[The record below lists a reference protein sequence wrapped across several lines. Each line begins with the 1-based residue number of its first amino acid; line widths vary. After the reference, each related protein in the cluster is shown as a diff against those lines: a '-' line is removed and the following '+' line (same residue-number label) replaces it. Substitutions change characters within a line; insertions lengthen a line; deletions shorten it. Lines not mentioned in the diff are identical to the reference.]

1 MAKLKKHAN
10 WFRGLLILAI
20 AAFFGYRYFELSR
33 NIHLVYALTL
43 GILGLLSLI
52 NRLPARWQTI
62 TLNVAISLFFLDFVF
77 SEINLLEV
85 GYVLAN
91 ADLGLLM
98 LSMLMVWF
106 HVVFR
111 TIRWQWLLKPM
122 GNVKFWPACRAL
134 LIGITG
140 NAVLPARAGE
150 FLRAYVLGRSTGLS
164 KTGIFATIV
173 VERIFD
179 GLTVLTLLL
188 VVIVLGVRNP
198 VLQMAGLLAGILYLG
213 ALGVL
218 VVFMVKRHWADVVVT
233 KLLPAKLAQ
242 QVLGLLDGFT
252 SGLAVL
258 KDPKALGMVLFWNIL
273 TWAMIPIS
281 SWFALAS
288 LDFGASIP
296 WQAPVLLLPAMA
308 LGLTIPGA
316 PGGLGVVQ
324 AAIKLTLD
332 LTLVGQAAIINFNEK
347 VAAAAIVI
355 HFTQFAPEVIPGIFM
370 FMYEGISTRE
380 ISGETELT
388 QTEGAIISPSS
399 D

>member
-1 MAKLKKHAN
+1 
-10 WFRGLLILAI
+10 
-20 AAFFGYRYFELSR
+20 
-33 NIHLVYALTL
+33 
-43 GILGLLSLI
+43 
-52 NRLPARWQTI
+52 
-62 TLNVAISLFFLDFVF
+62 
-77 SEINLLEV
+77 
-85 GYVLAN
+85 VLAN

-111 TIRWQWLLKPM
+111 TFRWQWLLKPM
-122 GNVKFWPACRAL
+122 GDVNFWPACRAL

-188 VVIVLGVRNP
+188 VVIILGVRNS

-213 ALGVL
+213 VLIALVI
-218 VVFMVKRHWADVVVT
+218 FMVKRHWADAVVT
-233 KLLPAKLAQ
+233 KLLPDKLAQ

-252 SGLAVL
+252 SGLAIL
-258 KDPKALGMVLFWNIL
+258 KNPKALGMVLFWNIL
-273 TWAMIPIS
+273 TWVMVPIS

-288 LDFGASIP
+288 LDFGTSIP

-316 PGGLGVVQ
+316 PGGVGVVQ

-332 LTLVGQAAIINFNEK
+332 LTLTGQAAIANFAAK

-380 ISGETELT
+380 ISGDPELT
-388 QTEGAIISPSS
+388 QSEGVMVKPSS